1 MAGASHTVRRLAGR
15 WRAMRQGRADAR
27 LRPRLQRGESGTLL
41 LSPHLDDAVLD
52 CWGELASEE
61 PVRVVNLFAGV
72 PPAGT
77 AVPMWDRI
85 TGASDSAARMR
96 ERLAEDASALAL
108 AGREPLNLPLLD
120 AQYLRQGGRPGPE
133 ELDRALATGL
143 AGESFARVLAPA
155 AIGGHPDHVLARR
168 YARVLA
174 RAGFAV
180 ALYAELPYCVAHG
193 WPGWVDGR
201 GDDPFRD
208 VDPFWSSFLAGVTE
222 LGQLRAARVARLD
235 DAAAAAKLAA
245 MRCYRSQLPALTAG
259 ARGLLEDPEIHRY
272 EVSWQLGVHTGSSAS
287 RQGGQR
293 DG

>member
-1 MAGASHTVRRLAGR
+1 MAGASHTMRRLAGR
-15 WRAMRQGRADAR
+15 WRAMRHARADAHME
-27 LRPRLQRGESGTLL
+27 PQLQRGESGTLV

-52 CWGELASEE
+52 CWGELTSGD

-77 AVPMWDRI
+77 TPPLWDRI
-85 TGASDSAARMR
+85 TGATDSSARVR

-108 AGREPLNLPLLD
+108 AGREPVNLPLLD
-120 AQYLRQGGRPGPE
+120 AQYPRPERPE
-133 ELDRALATGL
+133 PETLDRELAARL
-143 AGESFARVLAPA
+143 EGERFARVLAPA

-180 ALYAELPYCVAHG
+180 TLYADLPYCVAHG

-201 GDDPFRD
+201 GDDPYRD
-208 VDPFWSSFLAGVTE
+208 VDPFWSSFLAGVPE
-222 LGQLRAARVARLD
+222 LGELRAAQVVRLD
-235 DAAAAAKLAA
+235 GAAAAAKLEA
-245 MRCYRSQLPALTAG
+245 MRCYRSQLPALAAG

-272 EVSWQLGVHTGSSAS
+272 EVSWQLGVHTSSRPAD
-287 RQGGQR
+287 REG
-293 DG
+293 